1 MSFADHVCQLSVN
14 SLLNPQTCCTDARYT
29 HLRND
34 LYCVEWGVKLYSNQ
48 PSQVCFNVFLK
59 NCCVNCSVADDG
71 WHSELP
77 DYSTSMSLFFFAFF
91 ALCCIVSSFCSIYSP
106 LSSKMFLIGN
116 YWKQLLNAHCL
127 QKLDYTFTFE
137 VIVVDDGSTDK
148 TTKVCCMYL
157 LLVDVYFSNCDSSV
171 FSETMLSYWL
181 GIGKDIVLYKNTCK
195 QSGMVSFWRWSMQ
208 LWSMEK

>member
-1 MSFADHVCQLSVN
+1 MLQCISQK
-14 SLLNPQTCCTDARYT
+14 LLC
-29 HLRND
+29 
-34 LYCVEWGVKLYSNQ
+34 KLQCRWWWMTQWATWLLDKY
-48 PSQVCFNVFLK
+48 VTV
-59 NCCVNCSVADDG
+59 
-71 WHSELP
+71 
-77 DYSTSMSLFFFAFF
+77 FFAFF

-157 LLVDVYFSNCDSSV
+157 LLVDVYLSNCDSSV